1 MHRVMGSVQLLR
13 QEHTMYC
20 MYQVC
25 LAWNPYYTLNPYVTT
40 FLIIILG
47 HQYFTD
53 CVSYYQNTRDFF
65 FWKWF
70 LRCWQSFIV
79 FFTLHITKD
88 DVLHYYSLRIAA
100 ERTTAIFSDKKSRSF
115 KMIIPRISVRLQCRL
130 QPVCSFSRKVDMRDK
145 AAETICIFGGTNTR
159 TPSPVC
165 FSAALPLRSLGYM

>member
-1 MHRVMGSVQLLR
+1 MGSVQLLR

-65 FWKWF
+65 FLENGSWDAGSLLF
-70 LRCWQSFIV
+70 A
-79 FFTLHITKD
+79 LHITKD

-100 ERTTAIFSDKKSRSF
+100 DKHNCHFFR
-115 KMIIPRISVRLQCRL
+115 
-130 QPVCSFSRKVDMRDK
+130 
-145 AAETICIFGGTNTR
+145 
-159 TPSPVC
+159 
-165 FSAALPLRSLGYM
+165 